1 MADEAIESKF
11 SHNAAATIEK
21 IMELNSTPWR
31 LYVPKQK
38 SQQLLEQS
46 AHCIGIQATLVSLGI
61 NFELVEAVNAEWMSK
76 NGQVPVLIGTNTARN
91 VSSGPRQIRDTLSSN
106 SIELHHADDMQRDL
120 FKLIDVIEKVELYH
134 SWVDPITVLN
144 VTKKR
149 YTRLLDMQ
157 NIFKLYVFKK
167 RQNNVIK
174 SLQLHE
180 WSAMTPKEVMK
191 EFREVLAVFAELL
204 GTKSFLFGHRISELD
219 CALFGHLYAIL
230 TTKYYGTFGPRL
242 ADTIHEFQN
251 LVDLTSMIDR
261 EIFKN

>member
-91 VSSGPRQIRDTLSSN
+91 VSSGEAIT
-106 SIELHHADDMQRDL
+106 I
-120 FKLIDVIEKVELYH
+120 YH
-134 SWVDPITVLN
+134 LWLNFVAYNVL
-144 VTKKR
+144 
-149 YTRLLDMQ
+149 
-157 NIFKLYVFKK
+157 
-167 RQNNVIK
+167 
-174 SLQLHE
+174 
-180 WSAMTPKEVMK
+180 
-191 EFREVLAVFAELL
+191 
-204 GTKSFLFGHRISELD
+204 
-219 CALFGHLYAIL
+219 
-230 TTKYYGTFGPRL
+230 
-242 ADTIHEFQN
+242 
-251 LVDLTSMIDR
+251 
-261 EIFKN
+261 